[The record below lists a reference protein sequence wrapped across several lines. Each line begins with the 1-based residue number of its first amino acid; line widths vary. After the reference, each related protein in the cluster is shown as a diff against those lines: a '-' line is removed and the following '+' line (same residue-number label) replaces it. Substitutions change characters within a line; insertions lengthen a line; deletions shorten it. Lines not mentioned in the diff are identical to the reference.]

1 MKIHGYKHIRLEN
14 LTVISELPDKR
25 RPFSIKSVAV
35 LSLSLGLT
43 SLCLNAASLKQVS
56 VDSQGNVGNGS
67 SKNPAISANGR
78 FVVFHSEAGNLVA
91 NDTNNA
97 SDIFY
102 HDKKTGATYR
112 ITLGSQ
118 GEGNDDS
125 VDPRISDNGRYVVY
139 SSAATN
145 LVEGDTNVKY
155 DIFLFDSKKAA
166 TRRVS
171 VSNSGEQSN
180 GGSYIPSISGNG
192 RYIVYDSYASNLV
205 AYDHNLSR
213 DIFLFDKKTGR
224 TRMVSVNS
232 QGAPGDADSS
242 SARISSNGRYVVF
255 HSDARNLVPGD
266 TNNASD
272 IFLRDTKKGTTRLI
286 SVNSSGSQGNG
297 GSYHAHISNNGR
309 FIVYASDASNLVD
322 GDNNNARDIFL
333 YDTKKGTTRIISNS
347 SSGIQGNSTS
357 DNPRISSR
365 GRYVIYASDA
375 GNLVEGD
382 NNNFPD
388 VFRFDKRTGIT
399 SRVSVGND
407 GLEGTGG
414 GSYSPDISGNGRF
427 VVYESYADT
436 LLEGDT
442 NKSGDIFLKD
452 LKKLP

>member
-1 MKIHGYKHIRLEN
+1 MKIQGHQRNRLDT
-14 LTVISELPDKR
+14 LTILPEKR
-25 RPFSIKSVAV
+25 RPFSAKKIAL

-43 SLCLNAASLKQVS
+43 SLCLNAANIKQVS
-56 VDSQGNVGNGS
+56 VDNQGNVGDGS
-67 SKNPAISANGR
+67 SKNPSISANGR
-78 FVVFHSEAGNLVA
+78 YIVYHSEAGNLVA

-139 SSAATN
+139 SSAASN

-155 DIFLFDSKKAA
+155 DIFLFDSKKGA

-171 VSNSGEQSN
+171 VGNSGEQGN
-180 GGSYIPSISGNG
+180 GGSFIPAISANG

-213 DIFLFDKKTGR
+213 DIFLFDKKTGK
-224 TRMVSVNS
+224 TSMVSVNNA
-232 QGAPGDADSS
+232 GNPGNDDSS
-242 SARISSNGRYVVF
+242 SARISNNGRYIVF
-255 HSDARNLVPGD
+255 HSDAQNLVEGD

-272 IFLRDTKKGTTRLI
+272 IFLHDIKKGTTRLI
-286 SVNSSGSQGNG
+286 SANSSGSQGNG

-309 FIVYASDASNLVD
+309 YVVYASDASNLVE
-322 GDNNNARDIFL
+322 GDNNNAKDIFL

-347 SSGIQGNSTS
+347 SFGVQGNSTS

-365 GRYVIYASDA
+365 GRYIVYASDA
-375 GNLVEGD
+375 SNLVEGD

-388 VFRFDKRTGIT
+388 VFRFDKKTGLT
-399 SRVSVGND
+399 SRVSVGE
-407 GLEGTGG
+407 GGIEGTGG
-414 GSYSPDISGNGRF
+414 GSFSPDVSGNGRF

-442 NKSGDIFLKD
+442 NKNGDIFLKD
-452 LKKLP
+452 LKKLR

>member
-1 MKIHGYKHIRLEN
+1 MKTQGYQPHRLDT
-14 LTVISELPDKR
+14 LPFLPDKR
-25 RPFSIKSVAV
+25 RPFSIKSAV
-35 LSLSLGLT
+35 LLSLSLGLT

-56 VDSQGNVGNGS
+56 VDSQGNVGDGS
-67 SKNPAISANGR
+67 SNNPSISANGR
-78 FVVFHSEAGNLVA
+78 FIVYHSEAGNLVA

-155 DIFLFDSKKAA
+155 DIFLFDSKKGA
-166 TRRVS
+166 TRRIS
-171 VSNSGEQSN
+171 VSNSGGQSN
-180 GGSYIPSISGNG
+180 GGSYIPAISANG
-192 RYIVYDSYASNLV
+192 RYIVYDSYANNLV
-205 AYDHNLSR
+205 AFDHNLSR
-213 DIFLFDKKTGR
+213 DIFLYDKKTGK
-224 TRMVSVNS
+224 TAMVSVNS
-232 QGAPGDADSS
+232 GGMPGNDDSS
-242 SARISSNGRYVVF
+242 SARISNNGRYVVF
-255 HSDARNLVPGD
+255 HSDAHNLVEGD

-272 IFLRDTKKGTTRLI
+272 IFLRDIKKGTTRLI
-286 SVNSSGSQGNG
+286 SVNSSGGQGNG

-309 FIVYASDASNLVD
+309 YIVYASDASNLVE

-333 YDTKKGTTRIISNS
+333 YDTKKGTTRIVSNS
-347 SSGIQGNSTS
+347 SLGIQGNSTS

-365 GRYVIYASDA
+365 GRYIVYASDA
-375 GNLVEGD
+375 NNLVEGD

-388 VFRFDKRTGIT
+388 VFRFDKRTGLT
-399 SRVSVGND
+399 YRVSVGEN
-407 GLEGTGG
+407 GIEGTGG
-414 GSYSPDISGNGRF
+414 GSYSPDVSGNGRF
-427 VVYESYADT
+427 VAYESYADT

-442 NKSGDIFLKD
+442 NKNGDIFLTD
-452 LKKLP
+452 LKKLR

>member
-1 MKIHGYKHIRLEN
+1 MKVHGYKQIRLEN
-14 LTVISELPDKR
+14 LTVISDLSDKR
-25 RPFSIKSVAV
+25 RPFSIKSIAV

-43 SLCLNAASLKQVS
+43 SLCLNAASLMQVS
-56 VDSQGNVGNGS
+56 VDSQGNAGNGS

-118 GEGNDDS
+118 GEGNDGS

-155 DIFLFDSKKAA
+155 DIFLFDSKKGA

-180 GGSYIPSISGNG
+180 GGSYILGISGNG

-224 TRMVSVNS
+224 TSMVSVNS
-232 QGAPGDADSS
+232 
-242 SARISSNGRYVVF
+242 
-255 HSDARNLVPGD
+255 
-266 TNNASD
+266 
-272 IFLRDTKKGTTRLI
+272 
-286 SVNSSGSQGNG
+286 
-297 GSYHAHISNNGR
+297 
-309 FIVYASDASNLVD
+309 
-322 GDNNNARDIFL
+322 
-333 YDTKKGTTRIISNS
+333 
-347 SSGIQGNSTS
+347 
-357 DNPRISSR
+357 
-365 GRYVIYASDA
+365 
-375 GNLVEGD
+375 
-382 NNNFPD
+382 
-388 VFRFDKRTGIT
+388 
-399 SRVSVGND
+399 
-407 GLEGTGG
+407 
-414 GSYSPDISGNGRF
+414 
-427 VVYESYADT
+427 
-436 LLEGDT
+436 
-442 NKSGDIFLKD
+442 
-452 LKKLP
+452 